1 MDSRVKRQNPAHLQQ
16 NKTEKPHHALCL
28 NIATPKSKVARHAAC
43 HAPVRLLSG
52 ACRVAI
58 FAFGQRCN
66 PAYHGDIMMSTNRVK
81 EFRLTRAWSQEQL
94 AEMAALSVRTI
105 QRIENQEQPSL
116 ETLSALAAVFEVSVS
131 ELSGSTQSEG
141 DEALDQRIT
150 EARKQLEQESRFYR
164 SVLTAVVVC
173 VLLYILN
180 RTTSPESVW
189 SLWVAAIWGALL
201 VVRGLRVFVF
211 GNLIA
216 GWQKK
221 RLQKLL
227 RK

>member
-1 MDSRVKRQNPAHLQQ
+1 
-16 NKTEKPHHALCL
+16 
-28 NIATPKSKVARHAAC
+28 
-43 HAPVRLLSG
+43 
-52 ACRVAI
+52 
-58 FAFGQRCN
+58 
-66 PAYHGDIMMSTNRVK
+66 MMSTNRVK
-81 EFRLTRAWSQEQL
+81 EFRLARAWSQEQL

-150 EARKQLEQESRFYR
+150 EARKQLEEESRFYR

-180 RTTSPESVW
+180 RTTSPESV
-189 SLWVAAIWGALL
+189 
-201 VVRGLRVFVF
+201 
-211 GNLIA
+211 
-216 GWQKK
+216 
-221 RLQKLL
+221 
-227 RK
+227 

>member
-1 MDSRVKRQNPAHLQQ
+1 
-16 NKTEKPHHALCL
+16 
-28 NIATPKSKVARHAAC
+28 
-43 HAPVRLLSG
+43 
-52 ACRVAI
+52 
-58 FAFGQRCN
+58 
-66 PAYHGDIMMSTNRVK
+66 MSTNRVK
-81 EFRLTRAWSQEQL
+81 EFRLARAWSQEQL

-150 EARKQLEQESRFYR
+150 EARKQLEEESRLYR
-164 SVLTAVVVC
+164 SILTAVVVC

-189 SLWVAAIWGALL
+189 SLWVATIWGALL

-211 GNLIA
+211 GNLIS

>member
-1 MDSRVKRQNPAHLQQ
+1 
-16 NKTEKPHHALCL
+16 
-28 NIATPKSKVARHAAC
+28 
-43 HAPVRLLSG
+43 
-52 ACRVAI
+52 
-58 FAFGQRCN
+58 
-66 PAYHGDIMMSTNRVK
+66 MSTNRVK
-81 EFRLTRAWSQEQL
+81 EFRLARAWSQEQL

-150 EARKQLEQESRFYR
+150 EARKQLEEESRLYR
-164 SVLTAVVVC
+164 SILTAVVVC

-189 SLWVAAIWGALL
+189 SLWVVAIWGALL

-211 GNLIA
+211 GNLIS

>member
-1 MDSRVKRQNPAHLQQ
+1 
-16 NKTEKPHHALCL
+16 
-28 NIATPKSKVARHAAC
+28 
-43 HAPVRLLSG
+43 
-52 ACRVAI
+52 
-58 FAFGQRCN
+58 
-66 PAYHGDIMMSTNRVK
+66 MSTNRVK
-81 EFRLTRAWSQEQL
+81 EFRLARAWSQEQL

-150 EARKQLEQESRFYR
+150 EARKRLEEESRLYR
-164 SVLTAVVVC
+164 SILTAVVVC

-189 SLWVAAIWGALL
+189 SLWVATIWGALL

-211 GNLIA
+211 GNLIS

>member
-1 MDSRVKRQNPAHLQQ
+1 
-16 NKTEKPHHALCL
+16 
-28 NIATPKSKVARHAAC
+28 
-43 HAPVRLLSG
+43 
-52 ACRVAI
+52 
-58 FAFGQRCN
+58 
-66 PAYHGDIMMSTNRVK
+66 MSTNRVK
-81 EFRLTRAWSQEQL
+81 EFRLARAWSQEQL

-150 EARKQLEQESRFYR
+150 EARKQLEEESRLYR
-164 SVLTAVVVC
+164 SILTAVVVC

-180 RTTSPESVW
+180 RTTSAESVW

-211 GNLIA
+211 GNLIS

>member
-1 MDSRVKRQNPAHLQQ
+1 
-16 NKTEKPHHALCL
+16 
-28 NIATPKSKVARHAAC
+28 
-43 HAPVRLLSG
+43 
-52 ACRVAI
+52 
-58 FAFGQRCN
+58 
-66 PAYHGDIMMSTNRVK
+66 MMSTNRVK
-81 EFRLTRAWSQEQL
+81 EFRLARAWSQEQL

-150 EARKQLEQESRFYR
+150 EARKQLEEESRFYR

-173 VLLYILN
+173 VLLSILN

>member
-1 MDSRVKRQNPAHLQQ
+1 
-16 NKTEKPHHALCL
+16 
-28 NIATPKSKVARHAAC
+28 
-43 HAPVRLLSG
+43 
-52 ACRVAI
+52 
-58 FAFGQRCN
+58 
-66 PAYHGDIMMSTNRVK
+66 MSTNRVK
-81 EFRLTRAWSQEQL
+81 EFRLARAWSQEQL

-150 EARKQLEQESRFYR
+150 EARKQLEEESRLYR
-164 SVLTAVVVC
+164 SILTAVVVC
-173 VLLYILN
+173 VLLYLLN

-189 SLWVAAIWGALL
+189 SLWVATIWGALL

-211 GNLIA
+211 GNLIS

>member
-1 MDSRVKRQNPAHLQQ
+1 
-16 NKTEKPHHALCL
+16 
-28 NIATPKSKVARHAAC
+28 
-43 HAPVRLLSG
+43 
-52 ACRVAI
+52 
-58 FAFGQRCN
+58 
-66 PAYHGDIMMSTNRVK
+66 MSTNRVK
-81 EFRLTRAWSQEQL
+81 EFRLARAWSQEQL

-150 EARKQLEQESRFYR
+150 EARKQLEEESRLYR
-164 SVLTAVVVC
+164 SILTAVVVC

-180 RTTSPESVW
+180 RPPSPESVW

-211 GNLIA
+211 GNLIS

>member
-1 MDSRVKRQNPAHLQQ
+1 
-16 NKTEKPHHALCL
+16 
-28 NIATPKSKVARHAAC
+28 
-43 HAPVRLLSG
+43 
-52 ACRVAI
+52 
-58 FAFGQRCN
+58 
-66 PAYHGDIMMSTNRVK
+66 MSTNRVK
-81 EFRLTRAWSQEQL
+81 EFRLARAWSQEQL

-150 EARKQLEQESRFYR
+150 EARKQLEEESRLYR
-164 SVLTAVVVC
+164 SILTAVVVC

-189 SLWVAAIWGALL
+189 SLWVEAIWGALL

-211 GNLIA
+211 GNLIS

>member
-1 MDSRVKRQNPAHLQQ
+1 
-16 NKTEKPHHALCL
+16 
-28 NIATPKSKVARHAAC
+28 
-43 HAPVRLLSG
+43 
-52 ACRVAI
+52 
-58 FAFGQRCN
+58 
-66 PAYHGDIMMSTNRVK
+66 MSTNRVK
-81 EFRLTRAWSQEQL
+81 EFRLARAWSQEQL

-150 EARKQLEQESRFYR
+150 EARKQLEEESRLYR
-164 SVLTAVVVC
+164 SILTAVVVC

-180 RTTSPESVW
+180 RTTAPESVW

-211 GNLIA
+211 GNLIS

>member
-1 MDSRVKRQNPAHLQQ
+1 
-16 NKTEKPHHALCL
+16 
-28 NIATPKSKVARHAAC
+28 
-43 HAPVRLLSG
+43 
-52 ACRVAI
+52 
-58 FAFGQRCN
+58 
-66 PAYHGDIMMSTNRVK
+66 MSTNRVK
-81 EFRLTRAWSQEQL
+81 EFRLARAWSQEQL

-131 ELSGSTQSEG
+131 ELSGSSQSEG

-150 EARKQLEQESRFYR
+150 EARKQLEEESRLYR
-164 SVLTAVVVC
+164 SILTAVVVC

-189 SLWVAAIWGALL
+189 SLWVATIWGALL

-211 GNLIA
+211 GNLIS

>member
-43 HAPVRLLSG
+43 HAAVRLLSG

-81 EFRLTRAWSQEQL
+81 EFRLARAWSQEQL

-150 EARKQLEQESRFYR
+150 EARKQLEEESRLPLGINR
-164 SVLTAVVVC
+164 S
-173 VLLYILN
+173 
-180 RTTSPESVW
+180 
-189 SLWVAAIWGALL
+189 G
-201 VVRGLRVFVF
+201 GLRFT
-211 GNLIA
+211 LYPQSHDIA
-216 GWQKK
+216 RERLVTMGSRYLGRVTGGAWTACFCLWQFDC
-221 RLQKLL
+221 RLAEKTAAKAAAQ
-227 RK
+227 